1 MEPLFVVTKVMGSP
15 NKNDSLLFIQNCFK
29 CDYETITKFWAWVW
43 PLQYCCVWQPTN
55 NSV

>member
-29 CDYETITKFWAWVW
+29 CDYETITKF
-43 PLQYCCVWQPTN
+43 
-55 NSV
+55 